1 MGPCTASSCCC
12 QARNLPWAPVPPP
25 HAAARPVICH
35 GPLYR
40 LLMLL
45 PGPESLMGPC
55 TASHCCCLHRH
66 TLPCATFRS
75 PHTLLVCS
83 IFCHRVLADYGP
95 PIAAARPVICHGPL
109 YRLLMLLPGPESLM
123 VPVRPPIAAVSI
135 ATLCHVPLSGL
146 LTLLVCSIFCHRVL

>member
-1 MGPCTASSCCC
+1 MGPCTASPCCC
-12 QARNLPWAPVPPP
+12 QARNLPWAPVPTP

-45 PGPESLMGPC
+45 PGPEC
-55 TASHCCCLHRH
+55 
-66 TLPCATFRS
+66 
-75 PHTLLVCS
+75 V
-83 IFCHRVLADYGP
+83 
-95 PIAAARPVICHGPL
+95 
-109 YRLLMLLPGPESLM
+109 M

-146 LTLLVCSIFCHRVL
+146 LTLLVVSIFVIGAVWPPIAAASTATLWLHTLVLAP

>member
-1 MGPCTASSCCC
+1 MGPLF
-12 QARNLPWAPVPPP
+12 LPTP

-45 PGPESLMGPC
+45 PG
-55 TASHCCCLHRH
+55 TR
-66 TLPCATFRS
+66 
-75 PHTLLVCS
+75 VCS
-83 IFCHRVLADYGP
+83 W
-95 PIAAARPVICHGPL
+95 
-109 YRLLMLLPGPESLM
+109 

-146 LTLLVCSIFCHRVL
+146 LTLLVVSIFVIGCCTASQLLLPPPPHCGSTLCFAP

>member
-1 MGPCTASSCCC
+1 SCCC
-12 QARNLPWAPVPPP
+12 QVQSLSWVPVRPPIAAVSIATLCHVP
-25 HAAARPVICH
+25 LSGLLTHCCVCSIFCHRVLADYGPPIAAARPLICH

-75 PHTLLVCS
+75 PHTAG
-83 IFCHRVLADYGP
+83 VL
-95 PIAAARPVICHGPL
+95 HFL
-109 YRLLMLLPGPESLM
+109 
-123 VPVRPPIAAVSI
+123 
-135 ATLCHVPLSGL
+135 
-146 LTLLVCSIFCHRVL
+146 